1 MNMSFRNVVVE
12 TAVFMGLSSFASVS
26 FGACALSDVTFS
38 PAAVDC
44 TVVTG
49 SNGSGLE
56 DAKNA
61 GLFSSDAWEQLVGV
75 GGDGG
80 NTTTGQFAGL
90 NWELVNP
97 TNAGGTSGDF
107 SLSITDDSTPG
118 GGGNIELVVAIGT
131 SNGLSYAAYLVS
143 DPTALRSGVPLGAGS
158 TVSGSWT
165 TNGINSNNMDAF
177 TVFARVVSTTTPR
190 QLPEPGSLFLV
201 AGAALVGFGLRRR
214 GRA

>member
-1 MNMSFRNVVVE
+1 MNMSFRNIVVG

-26 FGACALSDVTFS
+26 FGACALSDVAFT
-38 PAAVDC
+38 PGAVDC
-44 TVVTG
+44 TVVAG

-80 NTTTGQFAGL
+80 NVATGQFAGL
-90 NWELVNP
+90 NWELVDP
-97 TNAGGTSGDF
+97 KNAGGTSGDF

-143 DPTALRSGVPLGAGS
+143 DSIGSRGGVPLGAGS
-158 TVSGSWT
+158 TVSGSWS
-165 TNGINSNNMDAF
+165 TNGISGNNMDAF
-177 TVFARVVSTTTPR
+177 TVFARVVSPTVR
-190 QLPEPGSLFLV
+190 QLPEPGPLFLV
-201 AGAALVGFGLRRR
+201 AAAAIVGFGLRRR
-214 GRA
+214 SAA